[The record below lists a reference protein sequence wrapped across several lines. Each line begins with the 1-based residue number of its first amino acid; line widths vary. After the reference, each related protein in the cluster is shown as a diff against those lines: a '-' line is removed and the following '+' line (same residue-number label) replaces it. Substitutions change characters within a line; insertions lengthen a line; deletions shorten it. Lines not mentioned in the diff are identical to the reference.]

1 MPEFLKSL
9 LCSIQALSIL
19 HCDQM
24 SIQFVLFHNFTKD
37 DDAIKFANENVSMHA
52 HWSRDEVQ
60 IFVLAGLL
68 VFIVLG
74 FIIVAAV
81 DCMKQIYENCFKR
94 QEDVDE
100 WKAPPLSMLA
110 PPPYSSTQ
118 SLATI
123 A

>member
-1 MPEFLKSL
+1 
-9 LCSIQALSIL
+9 
-19 HCDQM
+19 M

-37 DDAIKFANENVSMHA
+37 DDAIRFANENVT

-68 VFIVLG
+68 VFIVIG
-74 FIIVAAV
+74 FIIVAAI
-81 DCMKQIYENCFKR
+81 DCIKQIYESCFKR
-94 QEDVDE
+94 KEDVDE

-110 PPPYSSTQ
+110 PPPYSSTP